1 MKVFGAIVL
10 AAAVGLFSGLAQA
23 AAPKHG
29 IAMHGDVKYGPG
41 FKNFDYADPKAL
53 KGGSVR
59 LSAIGT
65 FDNLNP
71 YILKGTSAIGLGRV
85 FETLAT
91 GSLDEA
97 FSRYGLLAQSIEVPP
112 DRSWVAF
119 TLRPEARW
127 QDGKPVTVEDVIFS
141 LETLKTKGHPFYRSY
156 FANLA
161 KAEKTGPRR
170 VTITFSGGK
179 NRELP
184 LIAGELPILPKHYW
198 QGRDFSKTTLDPPL
212 GSGPYRVKS
221 FEPGRSITY
230 ERVKDY
236 WGENLAVNVG
246 QNNFDLI
253 RYDYY
258 RDGTVALEAFKAGDY
273 DFREENISKNWATAY
288 NAPTVKSGL
297 IKKEEIRNER
307 PTGMQAF
314 VFNTRRPLFRD
325 HRVRQALG
333 YAFDFEWTNK
343 NLFYGQYTRT
353 ESFFS
358 NSELASSGLPGEEEL
373 KILEPLRGKIP
384 DEVFTKPYIPPRSD
398 GSGNIRKNLRRA
410 LALLGQAGWTV
421 KDRMLVNAKTG
432 APFEFEI
439 LLSQPIWERIV
450 LPFVRNLKRLGITAR
465 VRTVDTAQYQK
476 RTEQFDFDMI
486 VDSFGQSLSP
496 GNEQRGFWSS
506 AAANSQGS
514 RNTIGVRDPA
524 IDTLVDLVV
533 SSSTREELV
542 SRTRALDRV
551 LLWNH
556 FVIPHWH
563 IRSYRVASWDKFDRP
578 AITPKYGLCFDC
590 WWIDPAKEASLKARK
605 KDR

>member
-1 MKVFGAIVL
+1 MRAIGTLAL
-10 AAAVGLFSGLAQA
+10 AAVIGLFSSLAQA
-23 AAPKHG
+23 APQHG
-29 IAMHGDVKYGPG
+29 IAMHGDVKYGPD
-41 FKNFDYADPKAL
+41 FKNFDYADPKAV
-53 KGGSVR
+53 KGGQVR
-59 LSAIGT
+59 LSAVGT
-65 FDNLNP
+65 YDNLNP
-71 YILKGTSAIGLGRV
+71 YILKGKSAIGLGRV
-85 FETLAT
+85 FETLTT

-97 FSRYGLLAQSIEVPP
+97 FSRYGLLAETIEVPE

-141 LETLKTKGHPFYRSY
+141 LDILKTKGHPFYRSY

-170 VTITFSGGK
+170 VKITFSGGK

-184 LIAGELPILPKHYW
+184 LIAGDLPILPKHYW
-198 QGRDFSKTTLDPPL
+198 QGRDFSKTTLEPPL
-212 GSGPYRVKS
+212 GSGPYKIKS

-236 WGENLAVNVG
+236 WGENLAVNTG
-246 QNNFDLI
+246 QNNFDQI

-258 RDGTVALEAFKAGDY
+258 RDGTVALESFKAGNY

-288 NAPTVKSGL
+288 DTPAVKNGL

-314 VFNTRRPLFRD
+314 VFNTRRALFKD

-358 NSELASSGLPGEEEL
+358 NSELASTGLPDKNEL
-373 KILEPLRGKIP
+373 KILDPLRGKIP
-384 DEVFTKPYIPPRSD
+384 DAVFTKPYIPPRSD
-398 GSGNIRKNLRRA
+398 GSGNIRKNLRYA
-410 LALLGQAGWTV
+410 LSLLRQAGWTV
-421 KDRMLVNAKTG
+421 KNRMLVNAETG

-439 LLSQPIWERIV
+439 LLSQPIWERIA
-450 LPFVRNLKRLGITAR
+450 LPFVRNLKRLGIVAR
-465 VRTVDTAQYQK
+465 VRTVDSAQYQK

-496 GNEQRGFWSS
+496 GNEQRDYWAS
-506 AAANSQGS
+506 AAAKSQGS
-514 RNTIGVRDPA
+514 RNTIGVSDPA
-524 IDTLVDLVV
+524 IDKLVDLVV
-533 SSSTREELV
+533 SASTREGLV
-542 SRTRALDRV
+542 TRTRALDRV

-578 AITPKYGLCFDC
+578 AITAKYGLCFDC
-590 WWIDPAKEASLKARK
+590 WWIDAAKEASLKARK
-605 KDR
+605 KDL

>member
-1 MKVFGAIVL
+1 MRAIGTIAL
-10 AAAVGLFSGLAQA
+10 AAVIGLFSSFAQA
-23 AAPKHG
+23 APQHA

-41 FKNFDYADPKAL
+41 FKNFDYADPKAV

-59 LSAIGT
+59 LSALGT

-97 FSRYGLLAQSIEVPP
+97 FSRYGLLAESIEVPE

-141 LETLKTKGHPFYRSY
+141 LKILKTKGHPFYRSY

-170 VTITFSGGK
+170 VKITFSGGQ

-184 LIAGELPILPKHYW
+184 LIAGELPILAKHYW

-212 GSGPYRVKS
+212 GSGPYKVKS
-221 FEPGRSITY
+221 LEPGRSITY

-236 WGENLAVNVG
+236 WGENLAVNAG
-246 QNNFDLI
+246 QNNFDQI

-258 RDGTVALEAFKAGDY
+258 RDGTVALEAFKAGNY

-288 NAPTVKSGL
+288 DTPAVKSGL

-314 VFNTRRPLFRD
+314 VFNTRRGLFKD
-325 HRVRQALG
+325 SRVRQALG

-353 ESFFS
+353 KSFFS
-358 NSELASSGLPGEEEL
+358 NSELASTGLPDKNEL
-373 KILEPLRGKIP
+373 KILEPLRGRIP
-384 DEVFTKPYIPPRSD
+384 DEVFTKPYTPPRSD
-398 GSGNIRKNLRRA
+398 GSGNIRANLRQA
-410 LALLGQAGWTV
+410 LSLLRQAGWTV
-421 KDRMLVNAKTG
+421 KNRMLVNAKTG

-439 LLSQPIWERIV
+439 LLSQPIWERIA

-465 VRTVDTAQYQK
+465 VRTVDSAQYQK
-476 RTEQFDFDMI
+476 RVEQFDFDMI

-496 GNEQRGFWSS
+496 GNEQRDYWTS
-506 AAANSQGS
+506 AAAKSVGS
-514 RNTIGVRDPA
+514 RNTIGISDPA

-551 LLWNH
+551 LLWSY

-578 AITPKYGLCFDC
+578 ALTAKYGLCFDC
-590 WWIDPAKEASLKARK
+590 WWIDAAKEASLKARK
-605 KDR
+605 KDL